1 MLIDLKA
8 QPKNIKEA
16 CDQRIKESVR
26 VVNTPQVGIH
36 LMKFCGKYE
45 LTKISQQA
53 DSYTAWL
60 NTPYTGHVHE

>member
-8 QPKNIKEA
+8 QPENIKEA
-16 CDQRIKESVR
+16 CDTRIKESVR
-26 VVNTPQVGIH
+26 VSVTPQVGIH

-60 NTPYTGHVHE
+60 NTPYQGHVHE